1 MRRPYRLHR
10 GPCEEEIISPADFG
24 LEPAV
29 YSVPEMQSKRIAA
42 TAFIWLC
49 KLSEIMAGIA
59 VFQQQTNF
67 SREWNGVA
75 VGESTSELEEVIG
88 FDREIGKWKDEFES
102 GVLDMTTDQALAED
116 DEVPMPVCILR
127 IVCKLVPHPFRSI
140 LYVAGANH
148 SVWAA
153 LWLRFC
159 INHICTFHGSK
170 TLPQSRMPSIHCR
183 E

>member
-1 MRRPYRLHR
+1 
-10 GPCEEEIISPADFG
+10 
-24 LEPAV
+24 
-29 YSVPEMQSKRIAA
+29 MQSKRIAA

-88 FDREIGKWKDEFES
+88 FDREIGKWKDTFES
-102 GVLDMTTDQALAED
+102 EVLDMTTDQALSED

-127 IVCKLVPHPFRSI
+127 IVCKCVSTHSGAFCTSQELTIVYGQLFSCGFVSTIFVPFMARKLYHSRECRRSI
-140 LYVAGANH
+140 AENERRL
-148 SVWAA
+148 S
-153 LWLRFC
+153 
-159 INHICTFHGSK
+159 S
-170 TLPQSRMPSIHCR
+170 SRI
-183 E
+183 